1 MFIIRRG
8 CFKKGDNLFLL
19 YDYFVPQLGITSKH
33 CVILYE
39 KYHYCLIKRKRD
51 CILVI
56 IDNISDNNE
65 KKEQIQF
72 APTISEHL
80 NFYINF

>member
-1 MFIIRRG
+1 MSF
-8 CFKKGDNLFLL
+8 FLS
-19 YDYFVPQLGITSKH
+19 DTNN
-33 CVILYE
+33 
-39 KYHYCLIKRKRD
+39 